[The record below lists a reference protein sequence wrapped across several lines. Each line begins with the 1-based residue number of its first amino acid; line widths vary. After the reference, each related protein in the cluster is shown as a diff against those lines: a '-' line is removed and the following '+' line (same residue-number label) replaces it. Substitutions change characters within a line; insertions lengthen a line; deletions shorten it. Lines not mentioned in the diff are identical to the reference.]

1 MSIKNLDFYV
11 GLVHYP
17 IKNKIGEEIATAVTN
32 LDIHDIA
39 RLSKTFGFKNYYI
52 ITPIDEQKALVDRI
66 KEHWMGDYG
75 KKRNNIRTKALSLI
89 NVSSSIE
96 IAKKKI
102 EKETNKEV
110 KIIATTAK
118 NLKNSISFKSLSEEI
133 KDSKYAYLLIFGTG
147 WGLTEETLNYSN
159 YILEPISY
167 DTNYNHLSVRSAVS
181 IIMDRLYNAINN
193 K

>member
-1 MSIKNLDFYV
+1 MSIKDLDFYV
-11 GLVHYP
+11 GLIHYP

-52 ITPIDEQKALVDRI
+52 VTPIDEQKALVDRI
-66 KEHWMGDYG
+66 KEHWTGDYG

-96 IAKKKI
+96 DAKKDI
-102 EKETNKEV
+102 EEKLGKKV
-110 KIIATTAK
+110 KIIATSAK
-118 NLKNSISFKSLSEEI
+118 KLKNSVSFKNLSEEI

-147 WGLTEETLNYSN
+147 WGLTESILDNSD

-167 DTNYNHLSVRSAVS
+167 DTDYNHLSVRSAVS
-181 IIMDRLYNAINN
+181 IIMDRLYNAIKN